1 MPQASAFTNSVRAYS
16 EGRNTKPQFPGNI
29 LNIDN
34 LRALSCDLIPVPPPP
49 SEPYALLEFYNNNTQ
64 LKVSWYNM
72 ISVQFKVDFY
82 DQYDTPIY
90 NPAGPNTPTLNSVGS
105 AITPLYYGHG
115 EGVELVGA
123 YWYVKLSSSDSAQI
137 TSNILYNITLPPG
150 GGI

>member
-49 SEPYALLEFYNNNTQ
+49 SEPYVVLEFYNNNTQ
-64 LKVSWYNM
+64 LKVSWYN
-72 ISVQFKVDFY
+72 IVPVQNIKVQIRD
-82 DQYDTPIY
+82 
-90 NPAGPNTPTLNSVGS
+90 NTGVFVYPETGSPDVIITSDINYIITTGRIDLSGLYWIAYLTL
-105 AITPLYYGHG
+105 
-115 EGVELVGA
+115 
-123 YWYVKLSSSDSAQI
+123 QI
-137 TSNILYNITLPPG
+137 TASQIDSDPLYNITSPPG